1 MKKPYF
7 RPVPD
12 APAPLTRTCEREIRF
27 EEVDP
32 LGIVWHG
39 RYPSYIDDGRL
50 HLGKKYGLGYMD
62 FKRHRVA
69 APIKQLHIDYH
80 KPLYFGETVKVVTWL
95 HYNEAARLNFEFE
108 LRNSVDEVT
117 TTGYSVQMFIDET
130 QELLIAPPDFY
141 ADILLRWK
149 NGELA

>member
-1 MKKPYF
+1 MKKAYF
-7 RPVPD
+7 RPVAG
-12 APAPLTRTCEREIRF
+12 APAPLKRVFEREIRF

-39 RYPSYIDDGRL
+39 RYPSYVDDGRL
-50 HLGKKYGLGYMD
+50 HLGKKYGLSYMD
-62 FKRHRVA
+62 FKANRIA
-69 APIKQLHIDYH
+69 APIKQLHIDYV

-117 TTGYSVQMFIDET
+117 TTGYSVQMFIDED
-130 QELLIAPPDFY
+130 QELMITPPDFY
-141 ADILLRWK
+141 ADILRRWAD
-149 NGELA
+149 GELA